1 MSNFALFGGELVVI
15 FTIQALTWTIFIVI
29 VIKMVHKSHQ
39 AVTGEHFATVKEL
52 KKDLLILG
60 TLFVLLGL
68 SLVFYATIFL
78 ATGVVEDRSAST
90 SPLFIVGIVTALLQG
105 PALFLLQ
112 GVRLKEVRQ
121 LWYQWLCCQ
130 CRKHLKTPHHDENIK
145 VIIQGQGVIT
155 GQHQHQ

>member
-1 MSNFALFGGELVVI
+1 MSNLALYIGELFVI
-15 FTIQALTWTIFIVI
+15 FTTQPLTWTIFII
-29 VIKMVHKSHQ
+29 IFIKLVHKSHQ

-68 SLVFYATIFL
+68 SLVFYAAIFL
-78 ATGVVEDRSAST
+78 ASGVIKDRSGST
-90 SPLFIVGIVTALLQG
+90 TPLFIVGIVIALLQV

-112 GVRLKEVRQ
+112 GVRLEEVRQ